1 MRFLSSGLIVAIA
14 AGAFLAS
21 PFPARRAAAQ
31 ADLKADCARL
41 ARQGNFR
48 ICQRAVAAVPNDPR
62 VRRHY
67 GLSLSA
73 AGDYTGAIEQ
83 FRKIAELTPNDPVAH
98 FEHAW
103 MLAFVRRYP
112 EAIAPIERALALKPD
127 YRRALIVAAIIYA
140 TERRQTDR
148 LRVVL
153 AAARLGERIAM
164 FDAYDL
170 HLNGIGTARDDRA
183 AFQWLHRAAVA
194 GHVGAMD
201 RLVQIYL
208 NGGLGQPQDLKAA
221 ARWATRARV
230 ERLGGM
236 NPPR

>member
-1 MRFLSSGLIVAIA
+1 MRFLTSGLILALA
-14 AGAFLAS
+14 AGSLIAS
-21 PFPARRAAAQ
+21 PFAAQ
-31 ADLKADCARL
+31 RAVAQSNLKADCARQ
-41 ARQGNFR
+41 ARQGGHR
-48 ICQRAVAAVPNDPR
+48 ICERAVEETPNDPR
-62 VRRHY
+62 LRRLY

-73 AGDYTGAIEQ
+73 AGAYTRSIEQ
-83 FRKIAELTPNDPVAH
+83 FRKITELTPTDPVAH
-98 FEHAW
+98 FEYAW

-112 EAIAPIERALALKPD
+112 ESIAPIERALELKPD

-140 TERRQTDR
+140 TEKRQTDR

-170 HLNGIGTARDDRA
+170 YLNGIGTARDDRA
-183 AFQWLHRAAVA
+183 AFDWLRRAANA

-221 ARWATRARV
+221 ARWATRARA

-236 NPPR
+236 NGAR